1 MTTTAPLVGLDEAL
15 RTKLDAVQTR
25 LRGLE
30 STLVALSGGADSAL
44 VVALAR
50 RTLGA
55 RVEAAMGVSPAYPEE
70 ELASARAICELLDVH
85 LHEVPTGQLED
96 AAFLLNDGQR
106 CYQCR
111 EDLYAV
117 LGPLAA
123 VWGLSTI
130 CDGTNADDLGDLR
143 PGRRAARQAGVISPL
158 AEAGITKAEVR
169 AVSQALG
176 LPTWNKPQQACL
188 SSRIPHGTPI
198 TLDALRRVEKAERW
212 LRQQGFRQ
220 LRVREHGD
228 VARVELPEEDIARL
242 ATEPLRSHCVEALRS
257 LGYAFVSLDLEPFAT
272 GKLNRIKAP
281 AVPDDSAADP

>member
-1 MTTTAPLVGLDEAL
+1 MTMSAPLAALDVAL

-25 LRGLE
+25 VRGLE

-50 RTLGA
+50 RAPGT

-70 ELASARAICELLDVH
+70 ELASARAICVLLDVR
-85 LHEVPTGQLED
+85 LHEVATGQLED
-96 AAFLLNDGQR
+96 ADFLRNDGLR
-106 CYQCR
+106 CFHCR

-123 VWGLSTI
+123 ARGLSAI

-143 PGRRAARQAGVISPL
+143 PGRRAAQQAGVISPL

-169 AVSQALG
+169 AASRALG
-176 LPTWNKPQQACL
+176 LPTWDKPQQACL

-198 TLDALRRVEKAERW
+198 TLDALWRVERAERW
-212 LRQQGFRQ
+212 LRQQSFRQ

-228 VARVELPEEDIARL
+228 VARIELPEEDIARL
-242 ATEPLRSHCVEALRS
+242 AIEPLRSQCVEALRA
-257 LGYAFVSLDLEPFAT
+257 LGYAFISLDLEPFAT
-272 GKLNRIKAP
+272 GKLNRIKASP
-281 AVPDDSAADP
+281 VPDDSDQNM

>member
-1 MTTTAPLVGLDEAL
+1 MTTSAGLAGLDDAL
-15 RTKLDAVQTR
+15 RTKLDTVQTR
-25 LRGLE
+25 LRGAH

-44 VVALAR
+44 VVALAQR
-50 RTLGA
+50 ALGT

-70 ELASARAICELLDVH
+70 ELASARAICTLLGVH

-96 AAFLLNDGQR
+96 AGFLRNDAQR
-106 CYQCR
+106 CFHCR

-123 VWGLSTI
+123 AQGLATI
-130 CDGTNADDLGDLR
+130 CDGTNADDLDDLR
-143 PGRRAARQAGVISPL
+143 PGRRAAQQAGVISPL

-169 AVSQALG
+169 AASHALG
-176 LPTWNKPQQACL
+176 LPTWDKPQQACL

-242 ATEPLRSHCVEALRS
+242 ATEPLRSRCVAALRTF
-257 LGYAFVSLDLEPFAT
+257 GYTFVSLDLEPFAT
-272 GKLNRIKAP
+272 GKLNRIKA
-281 AVPDDSAADP
+281 ASVRDDSDANP